1 MEEDENDKDNKY
13 TTFQDNLDKIDT
25 MATNVIKNTFA
36 NGIFENKRIKQL
48 FNQVKK
54 AIKNVPLIDKN
65 TIVYQLPLTG
75 ETKYKNYDKIV
86 TDIRRVEINIR
97 KENEIKRKKKIEQKE
112 IDYENQ
118 NNDYLYSDNY
128 EEEKEEEK
136 IKKNIFNTEEY
147 NILEVIQKFKI
158 LPEKRTIED
167 LYILKNYLYQTKL
180 IENYLNEFNNDKK
193 IIENL
198 VTFYGLEFKYKKFQ
212 KGETIFKIG
221 DMADNFYSILL
232 GKVDL
237 LKVLPKEVEMSGFEY
252 FCYIM
257 ELIKKKEIYRLKLC
271 INTNKKIFPIN
282 IEDETILP
290 FIYLHFILKDIYDG
304 KKIDDFNKILE
315 IINISPT
322 QIGIGANKIIT
333 NDYINDN
340 YKKIKKKF
348 PKIPDDK
355 IRDYIFINNKIIKKH
370 IKTFDYDKFM
380 TFEALDFFG
389 ENSIENNTS
398 RNGTMICAEDTE
410 VLYLNNK
417 LYLNYVL
424 AKKAIIQE
432 RKTAFLNKNY
442 LFNKIPQ
449 KKFEKKYFSWF
460 ILEHYNKGDILF
472 NENDKLEYVYFIK
485 EGSCRLL
492 TSKSI
497 LELEIFINEINKKIK
512 VIQNIFNNNE
522 FINENDI
529 STFNYNNTKSD
540 CHELLEHINKR
551 EKIKLFI
558 LKESEDIGIES
569 YLLGLNNLTTCIVDS
584 ISAKIYKID
593 IKYLTEIFT
602 NEKICFYELIDRVE
616 KKLKVYCER
625 LYEINNIKLSITDK
639 KITEKK
645 NDIYQNE
652 FNNNSNITSF
662 SPKNKVDLYYDKLK
676 QIINY
681 NNNNS
686 ISNYNNLKSN
696 NLSLTL
702 PNLSI
707 KANHNIRNIYNN
719 YLNLS
724 KYKNIK
730 NRKIGNLKN
739 SFFNKKQSDNKNNSK
754 LNTNYTTKTA
764 FSFGKKMTTKNIL
777 TENSIEIN
785 KKRKEFPYIDKVYK
799 ILKKDFNNLLNEK
812 LKLIRPKQNKFLNKE
827 TSIKSLSQENI
838 YNNINTNISLNRNN
852 NTISNTQNNEN
863 NNTTDSYNKH
873 LLLTQLDNF
882 NNKFKPNKKFLL
894 TEYSF
899 KVKKNHSK
907 SKKILN
913 YNKTYSTDNKIKN
926 LNKKNSSK
934 IIINNDIIRQSSLKN
949 NLKIINPDN
958 YVNKNSGNIFG
969 SKTSKTNRIIGHP
982 YISPLTLIKIKK
994 YKMITEKDKFLED
1007 KKRYEINQ
1015 KLKYK
1020 SRGLN
1025 PFGYP
1030 IAYNKRL
1037 IRKYFNIKTN
1047 KEK

>member
-86 TDIRRVEINIR
+86 ADIRRVEINIR

-322 QIGIGANKIIT
+322 QIGIVANKIIT

-449 KKFEKKYFSWF
+449 KK
-460 ILEHYNKGDILF
+460 I
-472 NENDKLEYVYFIK
+472 
-485 EGSCRLL
+485 
-492 TSKSI
+492 
-497 LELEIFINEINKKIK
+497 
-512 VIQNIFNNNE
+512 
-522 FINENDI
+522 
-529 STFNYNNTKSD
+529 
-540 CHELLEHINKR
+540 
-551 EKIKLFI
+551 
-558 LKESEDIGIES
+558 
-569 YLLGLNNLTTCIVDS
+569 
-584 ISAKIYKID
+584 
-593 IKYLTEIFT
+593 
-602 NEKICFYELIDRVE
+602 
-616 KKLKVYCER
+616 
-625 LYEINNIKLSITDK
+625 
-639 KITEKK
+639 
-645 NDIYQNE
+645 
-652 FNNNSNITSF
+652 
-662 SPKNKVDLYYDKLK
+662 
-676 QIINY
+676 
-681 NNNNS
+681 
-686 ISNYNNLKSN
+686 
-696 NLSLTL
+696 
-702 PNLSI
+702 
-707 KANHNIRNIYNN
+707 
-719 YLNLS
+719 
-724 KYKNIK
+724 
-730 NRKIGNLKN
+730 
-739 SFFNKKQSDNKNNSK
+739 
-754 LNTNYTTKTA
+754 
-764 FSFGKKMTTKNIL
+764 
-777 TENSIEIN
+777 
-785 KKRKEFPYIDKVYK
+785 
-799 ILKKDFNNLLNEK
+799 
-812 LKLIRPKQNKFLNKE
+812 
-827 TSIKSLSQENI
+827 
-838 YNNINTNISLNRNN
+838 
-852 NTISNTQNNEN
+852 
-863 NNTTDSYNKH
+863 
-873 LLLTQLDNF
+873 
-882 NNKFKPNKKFLL
+882 
-894 TEYSF
+894 
-899 KVKKNHSK
+899 
-907 SKKILN
+907 
-913 YNKTYSTDNKIKN
+913 
-926 LNKKNSSK
+926 
-934 IIINNDIIRQSSLKN
+934 
-949 NLKIINPDN
+949 
-958 YVNKNSGNIFG
+958 
-969 SKTSKTNRIIGHP
+969 
-982 YISPLTLIKIKK
+982 
-994 YKMITEKDKFLED
+994 
-1007 KKRYEINQ
+1007 
-1015 KLKYK
+1015 
-1020 SRGLN
+1020 
-1025 PFGYP
+1025 
-1030 IAYNKRL
+1030 
-1037 IRKYFNIKTN
+1037 
-1047 KEK
+1047 